1 MTLDFFIR
9 NQWIIWVL
17 ILWMIPW
24 KGVALWKSA
33 RNGHKAWFVALLL
46 INTLAILDVVYIVF
60 FSGENKIEKQELVA
74 GNNNTKRLIV

>member
-1 MTLDFFIR
+1 MDFFIR

-33 RNGHKAWFVALLL
+33 RNGHKGWFVALLL

-60 FSGENKIEKQELVA
+60 FSGEKEVEKKESI
-74 GNNNTKRLIV
+74 NNNKRFII